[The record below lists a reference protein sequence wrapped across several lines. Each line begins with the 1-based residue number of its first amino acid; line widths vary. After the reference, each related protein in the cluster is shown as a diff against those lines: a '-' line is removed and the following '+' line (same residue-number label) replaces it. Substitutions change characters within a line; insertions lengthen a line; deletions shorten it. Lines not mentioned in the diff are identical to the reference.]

1 MSKYLAYPEIVF
13 KSRDLVLASLADL
26 GFSQV
31 EEGQEV
37 ALFGYEGDRRPE
49 TAAIVIRRRYIGDAS
64 NDLGFRLTS
73 EGYVPII
80 SEYDQRTLC
89 AGQFLPRLR
98 VAYAERVVETVRKRV
113 RGTVQRVTEGGV
125 IKLRVR
131 Y

>member
-13 KSRDLVLASLADL
+13 KSRDLLLGSLADL

-31 EEGQEV
+31 DEGDELP
-37 ALFGYEGDRRPE
+37 LFGYEGNPRPE
-49 TAAIVIRRRYIGDAS
+49 TAALVVRRAHIGSAS

-73 EGYVPII
+73 EGYIPII
-80 SEYDQRTLC
+80 SEYDQRTLF
-89 AGQFLPRLR
+89 AGEFLPRLR
-98 VAYAERVVETVRKRV
+98 VAYAERVVEMVRKRV
-113 RGTVQRVTEGGV
+113 HGTVRRVQEGSV

>member
-73 EGYVPII
+73 EGYIPII

-113 RGTVQRVTEGGV
+113 RGTVHRVTEGGV

>member
-13 KSRDLVLASLADL
+13 KSRDLLVGSLADL

-31 EEGQEV
+31 DEGDE
-37 ALFGYEGDRRPE
+37 LPLYGYEGDRRPE
-49 TAAIVIRRRYIGDAS
+49 TAALVVRRVYIGSAS

-73 EGYVPII
+73 DGFVPII
-80 SEYDQRTLC
+80 SEYDQATLL
-89 AGQFLPRLR
+89 AGEFLPKLR

-113 RGTVQRVTEGGV
+113 HGTVRRVKDGSV
-125 IKLRVR
+125 IKLRVQ

>member
-1 MSKYLAYPEIVF
+1 VSKYLAYPEIVF
-13 KSRDLVLASLADL
+13 KSRDLLLASLADL
-26 GFSQV
+26 GFSHV

-64 NDLGFRLTS
+64 NDLGFRLTN
-73 EGYVPII
+73 EGYIPII

-89 AGQFLPRLR
+89 VGQFLPRLR

-113 RGTVQRVTEGGV
+113 RGTVHRVTEGGV
-125 IKLRVR
+125 IKLRIR

>member
-13 KSRDLVLASLADL
+13 KSRDLLIASLADL

-31 EEGQEV
+31 EQGDD
-37 ALFGYEGDRRPE
+37 LPLYGYQGDRRRE
-49 TAAIVIRRRYIGDAS
+49 TASIVVRRGYMGAAS
-64 NDLGFRLTS
+64 NDLGFRLTTG
-73 EGYVPII
+73 GYIPII
-80 SEYDQRTLC
+80 SEYDQRTLW

-113 RGTVQRVTEGGV
+113 RGTVHRMTEGSV
-125 IKLRVR
+125 IKLRIR

>member
-13 KSRDLVLASLADL
+13 KSRDLLLASLADL

-37 ALFGYEGDRRPE
+37 ALFGYEGNRRPE

-64 NDLGFRLTS
+64 NDLGFRLTN
-73 EGYVPII
+73 EGYIPII

>member
-13 KSRDLVLASLADL
+13 KSRDLLLASLADL

-73 EGYVPII
+73 EGYIPII

-113 RGTVQRVTEGGV
+113 RGTVHRVTEGGV

>member
-13 KSRDLVLASLADL
+13 KSRDLLVGSLADL

-31 EEGQEV
+31 DEGNE
-37 ALFGYEGDRRPE
+37 LPLYGYEGDRRPE
-49 TAAIVIRRRYIGDAS
+49 TAMLVVRRAYLGSAS

-73 EGYVPII
+73 DGYVPII
-80 SEYDQRTLC
+80 SEYDHATLF
-89 AGQFLPRLR
+89 AGEFLPKLR

-113 RGTVQRVTEGGV
+113 HGTVRRVKDGSL
-125 IKLRVR
+125 IKLRIR

>member
-1 MSKYLAYPEIVF
+1 VSKYLAYPEIVF
-13 KSRDLVLASLADL
+13 KSRDLLLASLADL

-37 ALFGYEGDRRPE
+37 ALYGNEGDRRPE

-73 EGYVPII
+73 EGYIPII

-98 VAYAERVVETVRKRV
+98 VAYAERVVEIVRKRV
-113 RGTVQRVTEGGV
+113 RGTVHRVTEGGV

>member
-1 MSKYLAYPEIVF
+1 VSKYLAYPEIVF
-13 KSRDLVLASLADL
+13 KSRDLLLASLADL
-26 GFSQV
+26 GFSQI

-37 ALFGYEGDRRPE
+37 ALYGYEGDRRPD
-49 TAAIVIRRRYIGDAS
+49 TAAIVVRRGYIGDAS

-73 EGYVPII
+73 EGYIPII

-113 RGTVQRVTEGGV
+113 RGTVHRVTEGGV

>member
-1 MSKYLAYPEIVF
+1 VSKYLAYPEIVF
-13 KSRDLVLASLADL
+13 KSRDLLLASLADL

-37 ALFGYEGDRRPE
+37 ALYGYEGDRRPD
-49 TAAIVIRRRYIGDAS
+49 TAAIVVRRRYIGDAS

-73 EGYVPII
+73 EGYIPII

-113 RGTVQRVTEGGV
+113 RGTVHRVTEGGV

>member
-13 KSRDLVLASLADL
+13 KSRDLLLASLGDL

-73 EGYVPII
+73 EGYIPII

-89 AGQFLPRLR
+89 GGQFLPRLR

-113 RGTVQRVTEGGV
+113 RGTVHRVTEGSV

>member
-1 MSKYLAYPEIVF
+1 VSKYLAYPEIVF
-13 KSRDLVLASLADL
+13 KSRDLLLASLADL

-73 EGYVPII
+73 EGYIPII

-113 RGTVQRVTEGGV
+113 RGTVHRVTEGGV